1 MLGRSRSVL
10 GCVPESPSLFHETVD
25 LLTHFSFIL
34 VASEETSLQFI
45 WHFTSLLHYKNTFF
59 FVSGLFSYLIGG
71 TRGSSASP
79 SNSLNRGTQVTLDN
93 S

>member
-59 FVSGLFSYLIGG
+59 FLYLGC
-71 TRGSSASP
+71 
-79 SNSLNRGTQVTLDN
+79 LVTLLEEPEALLPPQATH
-93 S
+93 

>member
-45 WHFTSLLHYKNTFF
+45 WHFTSLLHYKNTF
-59 FVSGLFSYLIGG
+59 LYLGC
-71 TRGSSASP
+71 
-79 SNSLNRGTQVTLDN
+79 LVTLLEEPEALLPPQATH
-93 S
+93 